1 MIIEGLKKQI
11 LILTFTKSLLFTSRF
26 SICFFWIWAASF
38 WVFSELVSSFEL
50 VDVWSPDGFEFISLI
65 KLSEEELG
73 VIEVDEVPELD
84 EDGVVCWVSLE
95 FSLDDVIMDWK
106 FRTGLK
112 VKKKIKK

>member
-1 MIIEGLKKQI
+1 
-11 LILTFTKSLLFTSRF
+11 
-26 SICFFWIWAASF
+26 
-38 WVFSELVSSFEL
+38 
-50 VDVWSPDGFEFISLI
+50 
-65 KLSEEELG
+65 LG